1 MPRHAHHPLW
11 ITVRS
16 TVLLLSTILMAA
28 AGQPALAALLL
39 TEIYYNGPTA
49 GSDPDEFLELS
60 NNSPAQLSLA
70 GYRFTTG
77 INLEFG
83 AGVALLAG
91 QSLVLA
97 RDTLGFGAS
106 FPAFAGQIVEFGGA
120 LSNSG
125 ETLSL
130 SNSNGLSL
138 WSVSYDDGGLWP
150 ASADGGGSSLQLL
163 SGGGADPG
171 TAGSWFGAAPT
182 PGGWDGFSFENPGI
196 STPGKPTTGSSIPAP
211 SPLALLLPGMALLA
225 GHRALGAVASRRY
238 PAAGG

>member
-1 MPRHAHHPLW
+1 MPRHAHYPLW

-16 TVLLLSTILMAA
+16 TVLVLTAVLTTA
-28 AGQPALAALLL
+28 AGHSALAALLL
-39 TEIYYNGPTA
+39 TEIHYNGPTA

-77 INLEFG
+77 VNLEFD
-83 AGVALLAG
+83 ADVTLLAW

-130 SNSNGLSL
+130 SNSDGLSL
-138 WSVSYDDGGLWP
+138 WSVPYDDGGLWP

-163 SGGGADPG
+163 PGGGAAPG
-171 TAGSWFGAAPT
+171 NVGSWFGAAPT
-182 PGGWDGFSFENPGI
+182 PGGWDGFSLEDPGL
-196 STPGKPTTGSSIPAP
+196 STPGKSTAGSSIPAP
-211 SPLALLLPGMALLA
+211 SPLTLLLPAMALLA
-225 GHRALGAVASRRY
+225 GHRVLGAVASRRY
-238 PAAGG
+238 PAAEG